1 MNTILRRIALT
12 TGAVAAATVLGG
24 GVASAHLAVEAPGAK
39 QGSSTVL
46 SFRISNE
53 SEEASTT
60 TLTVEV
66 PGLKTARTEPMPGWD
81 AVVQRDP
88 NKMATSVTWTAAPG
102 TGVGPG
108 EFQRFVLYAGPLP
121 KQDTVAFKAV
131 QTYSDGKV
139 VTWDQPATAGA
150 AEPEFP
156 LPVLALTAAEPGDG
170 HSHGTEPEKPHAAPQ
185 AAPHT
190 EADSDSAARWLGIGG
205 LALGGLGAVAGVG
218 ALARTRRSSE

>member
-39 QGSSTVL
+39 QGSSAVL

-102 TGVGPG
+102 AGVGPG
-108 EFQRFVLYAGPLP
+108 QFQRFVLYAGPLP

-139 VTWDQPATAGA
+139 VTWDQPTAAGA

-170 HSHGTEPEKPHAAPQ
+170 HSHGTEPEKPQA
-185 AAPHT
+185 AAPHAETDT
-190 EADSDSAARWLGIGG
+190 ETDSAARWLGIGG